1 MLSTLFNGRWPLA
14 HALSRVLAA
23 NPLALPGALLA
34 AVSVAL
40 SACAIAP
47 PPPTIAHVG
56 GNAWQIDVRPEAN
69 IVKTAFTPAA
79 KPPAPRLK
87 PDQAEP
93 HKLPKGGGYYK
104 VGKPYEIAGIRY
116 VPREKPGHVE
126 TGTASWYG
134 PGFHAKKT
142 ANGEIFDQN
151 ALTAAHRTLPLPS
164 YAYITNLEN
173 GRTLLVRINDRGP
186 FKKGRMLDVSLKVAQ
201 ILGFEHSG
209 TAQVKIKYAGRA
221 PIDGDES
228 RERAHL
234 ANQSF

>member
-1 MLSTLFNGRWPLA
+1 MRCLGS
-14 HALSRVLAA
+14 
-23 NPLALPGALLA
+23 NPLARPGALLA
-34 AVSVAL
+34 IAASVAL

-56 GNAWQIDVRPEAN
+56 GNAWQVDVRPETSV
-69 IVKTAFTPAA
+69 VKTVFTPSAR
-79 KPPAPRLK
+79 PPAPSPKTNQPLR
-87 PDQAEP
+87 
-93 HKLPKGGGYYK
+93 KGGGYYK
-104 VGKPYEIAGIRY
+104 VGKPYKIAGIRY
-116 VPREKPGHVE
+116 VPREQPDHVE

-164 YAYITNLEN
+164 YAYVTNLEN

-186 FKKGRMLDVSLKVAQ
+186 FKKGRMLDVSLKVAR

-221 PIDGDES
+221 PLDGDES

-234 ANQSF
+234 AKQTY